1 VEALTALPNY
11 PTGRVFS
18 GYRRRHAAVETVG
31 RIRTVRVP
39 LLPAREGFVKRLG
52 CYFSFAGA
60 AAALGPR
67 LCARPDLLWVESP
80 PLFIGLA
87 ARWLSRRW
95 RRPYVFNVSDLWPE
109 SAVQLGIIRPGPAA
123 RAAEA
128 LELSLY
134 RHAAGVTGQTEDIVA
149 SVRRRV
155 PGVRAELIGNGVD
168 PTRFG
173 PERADEAARELLG
186 REPGPIFLYAGL
198 LGYAQ
203 GLDQILDVASRL
215 SAEVPGRF
223 VLVGDGPRRRELEDR
238 VAAEGLERVRIL
250 PPVARDRV
258 PALLA
263 ASDVAVVSLGPEI
276 ANAVPSKLYE
286 GMASALPLLVTAE
299 GEAVRRVEE
308 AGAGLTASPG
318 DLEAIRE
325 HVEALA
331 RDESLRHRLGAAGR
345 RAAEGVYDRASI
357 ARRLDAF
364 LRASLNGAGP

>member
-1 VEALTALPNY
+1 M
-11 PTGRVFS
+11 
-18 GYRRRHAAVETVG
+18 ETVG

-39 LLPAREGFVKRLG
+39 LLPAREGFARRLG

-67 LCARPDLLWVESP
+67 LCARPDLIWVESP

-109 SAVQLGIIRPGPAA
+109 SAVQLGIIGPGPVA
-123 RAAEA
+123 RLAEA

-149 SVRRRV
+149 SVRRRA
-155 PGVRAELIGNGVD
+155 PDVRVEHIGNGVD

-173 PERADEAARELLG
+173 PERADDAARELLG

-215 SAEVPGRF
+215 PADVPVRF

-238 VAAEGLERVRIL
+238 VAAEGLWRVRIL

-286 GMASALPLLVTAE
+286 GMAAGLPLLLIAE

-308 AGAGLTASPG
+308 AEAGLAARPG
-318 DLEAIRE
+318 DLEAIRA

-331 RDESLRHRLGAAGR
+331 RDESLRRRLGAAGR
-345 RAAEGVYDRASI
+345 RAAEGVYDRATI

-364 LRASLNGAGP
+364 LRASLNGAVP